1 MGSPLWS
8 RILLVLMVSTP
19 FGARAESRCTV
30 IHDALTEIVSGH
42 RAPTLE
48 EAMGIVGDERA
59 PVQVRRALDHLLKM
73 PNQYQVRI
81 QTLAQLFQAIRHR
94 QYFTWSF
101 EKFTGPD
108 GEVGFVGDQGYFVL
122 LKYDGRILKG
132 TFRVERDLNDYGE
145 WNGRADEVYEVRAST
160 SPSMPLPRGS

>member
-1 MGSPLWS
+1 MGSPLWL
-8 RILLVLMVSTP
+8 RIILVLMVFSP
-19 FGARAESRCTV
+19 FGARAESRCSI
-30 IHDALTEIVSGH
+30 IHDALAEVVSGR

-73 PNQYQVRI
+73 PNQYQVRV

-94 QYFTWSF
+94 QFFTWSF
-101 EKFTGPD
+101 EKFTGPN

-132 TFRVERDLNDYGE
+132 TFRIERDLNDYGE
-145 WNGRADEVYEVRAST
+145 WNGHADEIYEVH
-160 SPSMPLPRGS
+160 PSNSVLPRLSHGS